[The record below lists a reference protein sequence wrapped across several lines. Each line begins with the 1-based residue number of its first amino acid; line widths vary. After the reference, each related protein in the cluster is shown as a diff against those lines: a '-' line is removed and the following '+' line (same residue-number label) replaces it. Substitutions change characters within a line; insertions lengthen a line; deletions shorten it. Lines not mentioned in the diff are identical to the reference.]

1 MEQTMTT
8 GNLDSQKEK
17 GSLAKTAARA
27 GAAISVWVLLRILF
41 DLATIP
47 LTALLDAQGASENL
61 KQIVILAVSAAGVY
75 IVATPVAMWILGVFK
90 NGGLRGMFA
99 KSNLP
104 TRQVAAAIPMLY
116 AVTIVINL
124 IATVVNIVLSGSLE
138 QVAQDNPFLNIPTG
152 TIGVLLNYL
161 WMVLIAPVFEEV
173 LFRGGLLNSLK
184 KHGNWFAVIVS
195 GLLFGLAHVNI
206 AQMLYATAL
215 GIMLGMMY
223 VRAGSVVP
231 CIIAHICINF
241 FGITIA
247 TFYGA
252 GNMGVL
258 AILGLLVVAA
268 VITGIVLL
276 IITLAKHRDKLRLET
291 SSSLLTVRE
300 RLGVLLRSPLFVLM
314 FILSLAVSI
323 AVNLP
328 PVAEAIG
335 NLLGTTP
342 H

>member
-8 GNLDSQKEK
+8 GSLDPQQEK

-47 LTALLDAQGASENL
+47 FAAMLDAQGASENL
-61 KQIVILAVSAAGVY
+61 KQILILAVSAAGVY
-75 IVATPVAMWILGVFK
+75 IVATPIALWILGVFK

-104 TRQVAAAIPMLY
+104 TRQVAAAIPMMY

-124 IATVVNIVLSGSLE
+124 VATVVNIIASGSLE
-138 QVAQDNPFLNIPTG
+138 QVTEKNPFLNLPTG
-152 TIGVLLNYL
+152 TLGIVLNYL
-161 WMVLIAPVFEEV
+161 WMVLVAPVFEEV
-173 LFRGGLLNSLK
+173 LFRGGLLGTLK

-195 GLLFGLAHVNI
+195 ALLFGLAHVNI
-206 AQMLYATAL
+206 SQMLYATAL
-215 GIMLGMMY
+215 GIMLGIMY

-231 CIIAHICINF
+231 CIITHICINF

-252 GNMGVL
+252 ENMGAL

-276 IITLAKHRDKLRLET
+276 IITLVKHRDKLRLGAD
-291 SSSLLTVRE
+291 SSALTKRE
-300 RLGVLLRSPLFVLM
+300 RFETLLRSPLFVLM

-328 PVAEAIG
+328 PVAEAI
-335 NLLGTTP
+335 NSLLGISA

>member
-8 GNLDSQKEK
+8 GSLDPQQEK

-47 LTALLDAQGASENL
+47 FAAMLDAQGASENL
-61 KQIVILAVSAAGVY
+61 KQILILAVSAAGVY
-75 IVATPVAMWILGVFK
+75 IVATPISLWILGVFK

-104 TRQVAAAIPMLY
+104 TRQVAAAIPMMY

-124 IATVVNIVLSGSLE
+124 VATVVNIIASGSLE
-138 QVAQDNPFLNIPTG
+138 QVAEKNPFLNLPTG
-152 TIGVLLNYL
+152 TLGIVLNYL
-161 WMVLIAPVFEEV
+161 WMVLVAPVFEEV
-173 LFRGGLLNSLK
+173 LFRGGLLGTLK

-195 GLLFGLAHVNI
+195 ALLFGLAHVNI
-206 AQMLYATAL
+206 SQMLYATAL
-215 GIMLGMMY
+215 GIMLGIMY

-231 CIIAHICINF
+231 CIITHICINF

-252 GNMGVL
+252 ENMGVL
-258 AILGLLVVAA
+258 AILGLMVVAA

-276 IITLAKHRDKLRLET
+276 IITLVKHRDKLRLGAD
-291 SSSLLTVRE
+291 SSALTKRE
-300 RLGVLLRSPLFVLM
+300 RFETLLRSPLFVLM

-328 PVAEAIG
+328 PVAEAI
-335 NLLGTTP
+335 NSLLGISA

>member
-8 GNLDSQKEK
+8 GNLDPQQEK

-47 LTALLDAQGASENL
+47 LATMLESQGVSENL
-61 KQIVILAVSAAGVY
+61 QQILILAVSAAGVY
-75 IVATPVAMWILGVFK
+75 IVATPIALWILGVFK

-104 TRQVAAAIPMLY
+104 TRQVAAAIPMMY

-124 IATVVNIVLSGSLE
+124 IATVVNIIASGSLE
-138 QVAQDNPFLNIPTG
+138 QVTEKNPFLNLPTG
-152 TIGVLLNYL
+152 TLGIVLNYL
-161 WMVLIAPVFEEV
+161 WMVLVAPVFEEV
-173 LFRGGLLNSLK
+173 LFRGGLLGTLK

-195 GLLFGLAHVNI
+195 ALLFGLAHVNI
-206 AQMLYATAL
+206 SQMLYATAL
-215 GIMLGMMY
+215 GVMLGIMY

-231 CIIAHICINF
+231 CIITHICINF

-252 GNMGVL
+252 ENMGVL

-276 IITLAKHRDKLRLET
+276 IITLIKHRDKLRLGAD
-291 SSSLLTVRE
+291 SSALTKRE
-300 RLGVLLRSPLFVLM
+300 RFETLLRSPLFVLM

-328 PVAEAIG
+328 PVAEAIN
-335 NLLGTTP
+335 NLLGISA

>member
-8 GNLDSQKEK
+8 GSLDPQQEK

-47 LTALLDAQGASENL
+47 FAAMLDAQGASENL
-61 KQIVILAVSAAGVY
+61 KQILILAVSAAGVY
-75 IVATPVAMWILGVFK
+75 IVATPIALWILGVFK

-104 TRQVAAAIPMLY
+104 TRQVAAAIPMMY

-124 IATVVNIVLSGSLE
+124 IATVVNIIASGSLE
-138 QVAQDNPFLNIPTG
+138 QVTEKNPFLNLPTG
-152 TIGVLLNYL
+152 TLGIVLNYL
-161 WMVLIAPVFEEV
+161 WMVLVAPVFEEV
-173 LFRGGLLNSLK
+173 LFRGGLLGTLK

-195 GLLFGLAHVNI
+195 ALLFGLAHVNI
-206 AQMLYATAL
+206 SQMLYATAL
-215 GIMLGMMY
+215 GIMLGIMY

-231 CIIAHICINF
+231 CIITHICINF

-252 GNMGVL
+252 ENMGVL

-276 IITLAKHRDKLRLET
+276 IITLVKHRDKLHLGAD
-291 SSSLLTVRE
+291 SSALTKRE
-300 RLGVLLRSPLFVLM
+300 RFETLLRSPLFVLM

-328 PVAEAIG
+328 PVAEAI
-335 NLLGTTP
+335 NSLLGISA

>member
-8 GNLDSQKEK
+8 GNLDPQQEK

-47 LTALLDAQGASENL
+47 FATMLESQGVSENL
-61 KQIVILAVSAAGVY
+61 QQILILAVSAAGVY
-75 IVATPVAMWILGVFK
+75 IVATPIALWILGVFK

-104 TRQVAAAIPMLY
+104 TRQVAAAIPMMY

-124 IATVVNIVLSGSLE
+124 IATVVNIIASGSLE
-138 QVAQDNPFLNIPTG
+138 QVTEKNPFLNLPTG
-152 TIGVLLNYL
+152 TLGIVLNYL
-161 WMVLIAPVFEEV
+161 WMVLVAPVFEEV
-173 LFRGGLLNSLK
+173 LFRGGLLGTLK

-195 GLLFGLAHVNI
+195 ALLFGLAHVNI
-206 AQMLYATAL
+206 SQMLYATAL
-215 GIMLGMMY
+215 GVMLGIMY

-231 CIIAHICINF
+231 CIITHICINF

-252 GNMGVL
+252 ENMGVL

-276 IITLAKHRDKLRLET
+276 IITLVKHRDKLRLGAD
-291 SSSLLTVRE
+291 SSALTKRE
-300 RLGVLLRSPLFVLM
+300 RFETLLRSPLFVLM

-328 PVAEAIG
+328 PVAEAIN
-335 NLLGTTP
+335 NLLGISA